1 MSIGEVSINFDV
13 VLVDNFV
20 SFCLEDVSNDA
31 TSSFDIVLIV
41 LSVCVIFFSGV
52 GVGFVIFYGM
62 LHAQNWRI
70 FRMRHYENSHLVTSL
85 SK

>member
-52 GVGFVIFYGM
+52 GVGFVIFMVCCMPIIGEFSGCVTM
-62 LHAQNWRI
+62 RI
-70 FRMRHYENSHLVTSL
+70 AT
-85 SK
+85 